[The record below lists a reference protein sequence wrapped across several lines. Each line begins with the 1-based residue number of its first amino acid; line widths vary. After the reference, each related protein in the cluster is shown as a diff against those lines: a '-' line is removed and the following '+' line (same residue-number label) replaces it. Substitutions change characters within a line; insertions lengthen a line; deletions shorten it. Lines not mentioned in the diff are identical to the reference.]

1 MHVLNA
7 RASSQR
13 SRGLE
18 RAHARSVP
26 GEHSGDVDVDE
37 ESGVEPLSPFLLFPI
52 VLFLERTKH
61 LDGCFCFFILHARL
75 TFPRGGNCKNAACVR
90 QAVGMAP
97 TCLRLHAAA
106 AVAGAL
112 ARTCRAWVFRPT
124 LDRPLRALRI
134 SH

>member
-61 LDGCFCFFILHARL
+61 LDGCFCFFYFACSTYI
-75 TFPRGGNCKNAACVR
+75 PSGGE
-90 QAVGMAP
+90 
-97 TCLRLHAAA
+97 L
-106 AVAGAL
+106 
-112 ARTCRAWVFRPT
+112 
-124 LDRPLRALRI
+124 
-134 SH
+134 